1 MINDALR
8 KHIEESTGQRIRRDN
23 VISGGDIN
31 RASQILLDD
40 GTYCFLKFNA
50 RGGRDMFEKEARG
63 LELLRTAG
71 IGFLIPKIL
80 DLGFVEGPNVGYL
93 LLEFIS
99 EGVADTEFYR
109 DLGEKLG
116 RLHKIRHKAYGL
128 NHNNYIGRLPQSNT
142 FHSDWISFFI
152 EERLKPQLRL
162 ARDKGHFN
170 ETVVK
175 KFDHLYAKLPELLPD
190 EPPSLL
196 HGDLWSGNILCSRG
210 HETVLIDPAVYFGNR
225 EIELAF
231 TQLFGSFDD
240 AFYDAYH
247 QVYPVREGFPQRK
260 DIYNLYPLLVHTN
273 LFGGNYPFRV
283 QSIIAKYG

>member
-8 KHIEESTGQRIRRDN
+8 NHIEQSVGQRIRRDN
-23 VISGGDIN
+23 VVTGGNIN
-31 RASQILLDD
+31 RASQILLED

-50 RGGRDMFEKEARG
+50 RGGRDMFEKEAKG
-63 LELLRTAG
+63 LELLRNTG
-71 IGFLIPKIL
+71 VGFLIPKIL

-99 EGVADTEFYR
+99 EGMADSAFYR
-109 DLGEKLG
+109 DLGEKLAH
-116 RLHKIRHKAYGL
+116 LHRIRHKAFGL

-142 FHSDWISFFI
+142 FHSDWISFFV
-152 EERLKPQLRL
+152 EERLQPQLIMAL
-162 ARDKGHFN
+162 DKGLFN
-170 ETVVK
+170 RSIVD
-175 KFDHLYAKLPELLPD
+175 KFERLYRKLPDLLPD

-196 HGDLWSGNILCSRG
+196 HGDLWSGNIMCSRS
-210 HETVLIDPAVYFGNR
+210 HETVLIDPAVYFGHR

-247 QVYPVREGFPQRK
+247 QVYPVREGFPRRK
-260 DIYNLYPLLVHTN
+260 DIYNLYPLLVHSN
-273 LFGGNYPFRV
+273 LFGGSYPSRV
-283 QSIIAKYG
+283 QSIIARYG